1 MKKPLLYLLATAC
14 ALPLLALAAAERPA
28 DFASQ
33 VPLAVTGDGP
43 WYRLELPL
51 ALQSA
56 AAQPDLADLRVYNA
70 AGEALAYSVL
80 RAPARRAD
88 TQVVTAVK
96 WFPLYAAADAHEKA
110 PAVRVQLNTS
120 GSLVEV
126 QPQEQLEAGEEV
138 LRGWLL
144 DTSAIKAPLLQLA
157 LDWSSE
163 REGFQRFSI
172 EASDDLK
179 QWRPWGEGQ
188 VARLSFADE
197 RIEQHEVSLP
207 GEPARY
213 LRLLWLAPQ
222 SAPVLSS
229 AQVLSSAGSDMPL
242 SLAWSAPLQGSLQG
256 AGRYVWELPGSLAVE
271 RLKLDITQPNS
282 LAPVDVFGR
291 TDSQAPWRPLESGLF
306 YRLDLN
312 GEAVVQDELA
322 MPGDSLQQV
331 MMQVDDRGGGLGEA
345 IPALRVAVLPTQVV
359 FLARGPAPYTLAL
372 GKPGLKSAQLPLAVL
387 IPDARHLT
395 ALGQARPTGPAV
407 VAAGV
412 PVAPAGPDFKR
423 LALWAVLVAG
433 VLGLAYM
440 AFTVR
445 RGRAR

>member
-1 MKKPLLYLLATAC
+1 MKKPLLYLLASAC
-14 ALPLLALAAAERPA
+14 ALPLLAMAAAERPA
-28 DFASQ
+28 DFTSL
-33 VPLAVTGDGP
+33 VPLALTGDGP

-56 AAQPDLADLRVYNA
+56 ATQPDLADLRVYNA

-88 TQVVTAVK
+88 TQVVSAVK
-96 WFPLYAAADAHEKA
+96 WFPLYAAADAFEKA

-144 DTSAIKAPLLQLA
+144 DTSAVKAPLLQLA

-179 QWRPWGEGQ
+179 QWRSWGEGQ

-207 GEPARY
+207 GQPARY

-229 AQVLSSAGSDMPL
+229 AQVLSSASSDMPW

-256 AGRYVWELPGSLAVE
+256 AGRYVWDLPGSLAVE
-271 RLKLDITQPNS
+271 RLKLDIAQPNS

-291 TDSQAPWRPLESGLF
+291 TDNQAPWRPLESGLF

-331 MMQVDDRGGGLGEA
+331 MVQVDDRGGGLGEA
-345 IPALRVAVLPTQVV
+345 IPTLRVAVLPTQVV

-395 ALGQARPTGPAV
+395 ALGQARPAGPAV

-412 PVAPAGPDFKR
+412 PAAAAGPDFLR
-423 LALWAVLVAG
+423 MALWAVLVAG

>member
-1 MKKPLLYLLATAC
+1 MKKPLLYLLASAC
-14 ALPLLALAAAERPA
+14 AVPLLALAAVERPA

-51 ALQSA
+51 ALQSG
-56 AAQPDLADLRVYNA
+56 AAQPDLADVRVYNA

-80 RAPARRAD
+80 RAPSRHAD
-88 TQVVTAVK
+88 TQVVTSVK

-144 DTSAIKAPLLQLA
+144 DTSAVKAPLLQLA

-197 RIEQHEVSLP
+197 RIEQHEVGLP
-207 GEPARY
+207 GEQARY

-229 AQVLSSAGSDMPL
+229 AQVLSSSNSDVPL

-256 AGRYVWELPGSLAVE
+256 TGRYVWELPGSLAVE
-271 RLKLDITQPNS
+271 RLKLDIAQPNS

-291 TDSQAPWRPLESGLF
+291 TDGQAPWRPLESGLL

-312 GEAVVQDELA
+312 GEDVVQDEMA

-331 MMQVDDRGGGLGEA
+331 MMQVDDRGGGLGVA
-345 IPALRVAVLPTQVV
+345 IPALRVAVRPTQVV

-395 ALGQARPTGPAV
+395 ALGVARPAGPAV

-412 PVAPAGPDFKR
+412 PAVPAGPDFKR
-423 LALWAVLVAG
+423 LALWVVLVAG